1 MDAKSV
7 IIVEK
12 HICKILRYGNDVVI
26 PFFGILKATYAPAS
40 IHLTQHLFSP
50 PYKSLFFHYDSK
62 INDTRLILSIA
73 SEEHLSENTAREM
86 IENLVK
92 DIHESLINK
101 GNYLMEEIGK
111 FYLDVEKQLRFTA
124 GQKENFLLSSYGLD
138 DFVSPPILRPKNI
151 PANSP
156 KTFLKEKKKRRFIWF
171 RF

>member
-1 MDAKSV
+1 MDTESV
-7 IIVEK
+7 MMVEK

-26 PFFGILKATYAPAS
+26 PSFGILKATYAPAS

-50 PYKSLFFHYDSK
+50 PYKSLSFHKDSK
-62 INDTRLILSIA
+62 INDAKLILSIV
-73 SEEHLSENTAREM
+73 SEEHISEDTARKM

-124 GQKENFLLSSYGLD
+124 GQKENFLLSSYGLN

-151 PANSP
+151 PTNSP
-156 KTFLKEKKKRRFIWF
+156 TTSLKEKKKRRFIWF